1 MPYILSG
8 HCAALI
14 ASSTKNAYIS
24 KQTQSMLHL
33 LQLDMSNFRSATRTA
48 SCLIKLGRFD
58 EALITLQQFQAAL
71 PAGSGPPREWQ
82 TKMQELSDAKTLL
95 AEVSFCRLVVPD
107 DISIAGLQDADT
119 VKKVWFTVAQEW
131 LAQAASSH
139 QTSTQHVLPALSDF

>member
-14 ASSTKNAYIS
+14 ASSAKNAYIS
-24 KQTQSMLHL
+24 KQTQSILHL

-58 EALITLQQFQAAL
+58 EAPFTLQQFQAAL

-95 AEVSFCRLVVPD
+95 AEVSFCRLVVP
-107 DISIAGLQDADT
+107 